1 MTAVTTALETP
12 FARQGD
18 ATAQSRILDPTVK
31 VSYDILCFVAFKRIS
46 PLFVFS
52 MGDLKQNVNSHLTHV
67 SDI

>member
-31 VSYDILCFVAFKRIS
+31 VSYDILCFVALREFAFEILNVKIRQYLVRFS
-46 PLFVFS
+46 EPL
-52 MGDLKQNVNSHLTHV
+52 LNL
-67 SDI
+67 

>member
-31 VSYDILCFVAFKRIS
+31 VSYDILCFVALREFAFEILNLYIVYFRGTFNAKAE
-46 PLFVFS
+46 
-52 MGDLKQNVNSHLTHV
+52 V
-67 SDI
+67 SS